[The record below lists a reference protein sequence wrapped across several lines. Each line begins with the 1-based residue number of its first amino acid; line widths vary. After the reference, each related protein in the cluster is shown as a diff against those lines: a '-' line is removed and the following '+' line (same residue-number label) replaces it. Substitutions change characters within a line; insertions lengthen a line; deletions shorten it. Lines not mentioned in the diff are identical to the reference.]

1 MQNNTIETYN
11 PAQHKIK
18 IKWFNTNKIK
28 HIKMGVNEEIV
39 KNCTTVN
46 YPANSILIKFHTENH
61 VEVNFMGVP
70 KFPNAVDWWSKRVP
84 RDNVLVYKS
93 SARVPDN
100 NGGYTYVLS
109 KEFNELEFKTG
120 VKVNRHE
127 DSLTLN
133 EMMTYIN
140 YIIKQ
145 LG

>member
-1 MQNNTIETYN
+1 MQNNAIETYN
-11 PAQHKIK
+11 PTQHKLK

-28 HIKMGVNEEIV
+28 HIKMGVNEEVI
-39 KNCTTVN
+39 KNCITSK
-46 YPANSILIKFHTENH
+46 YPQNSIVIKFHNENL

-70 KFPNAVDWWSKRVP
+70 KDPNGDWWTKRVP

-93 SARVPDN
+93 STRVVDP
-100 NGGYTYVLS
+100 NGGYSFVQS
-109 KEFNELEFKTG
+109 KEFNELLFKTG

-145 LG
+145 LD

>member
-1 MQNNTIETYN
+1 MNNVIPNYN
-11 PAQHKIK
+11 PEQHKIP

-28 HIKMGVNEEIV
+28 HIKFGKNEEVV
-39 KNCTTVN
+39 KNCTTLN
-46 YPANSILIKFHTENH
+46 YPANSILIKFHSENL

-93 SARVPDN
+93 STRVPDN
-100 NGGYTYVLS
+100 NGGYTFIKS
-109 KEFNELEFKTG
+109 KEFNELQFKTG

-145 LG
+145 IS